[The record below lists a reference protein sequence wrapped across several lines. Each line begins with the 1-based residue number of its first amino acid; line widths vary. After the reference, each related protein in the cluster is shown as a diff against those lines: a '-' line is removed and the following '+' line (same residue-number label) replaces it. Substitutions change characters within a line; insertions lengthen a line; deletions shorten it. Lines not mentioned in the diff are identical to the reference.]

1 MGQVQVVVEGM
12 TASGK
17 STAVRL
23 CSERLGLE
31 IMQEQAR
38 DHFDLMGRFSRD
50 RRWAFP
56 MQLNFLTTR
65 FAHYLIA
72 SESNNAILDR
82 SIFGDRVYASLYYD
96 LRFFP
101 ESQYQM
107 YVSLFDFLLSYIKL
121 PKLFVFTRCS
131 LDESMRR
138 LHRRN
143 VASEINAGEEYWH
156 TLHESYERLL
166 HSLEQ
171 DRKVPSLLVVD
182 TEKMNLVDSEKD
194 REAFLD
200 EARKRLGR

>member
-1 MGQVQVVVEGM
+1 MGQVQIVVEGM

-23 CSERLGLE
+23 LSNALGLK
-31 IMQEQAR
+31 IMQEQAK

-72 SESNNAILDR
+72 SESENAILDR
-82 SIFGDRVYASLYYD
+82 SIFGDRVYASLYFT

-121 PKLFVFTRCS
+121 PKLLIFTRCS
-131 LDESMRR
+131 FDEIMRR
-138 LHRRN
+138 LLLRN
-143 VASEINAGEEYWH
+143 VANELEAGEEYWS
-156 TLHESYERLL
+156 TLYESYENLL
-166 HSLEQ
+166 HSLE
-171 DRKVPSLLVVD
+171 KNPKIPSLLVVD
-182 TEKMNLVDSEKD
+182 TEKINLVDSEKD
-194 REAFLD
+194 KEIFLSD
-200 EARKRLGR
+200 VKKRLGQ

>member
-1 MGQVQVVVEGM
+1 MGQVQIVVEGM

-23 CSERLGLE
+23 LSDALGLE
-31 IMQEQAR
+31 IMQEQAK

-72 SESNNAILDR
+72 SESENAILDR
-82 SIFGDRVYASLYYD
+82 SIFGDRVYASLYFN

-121 PKLFVFTRCS
+121 PKLLVFTRCS
-131 LDESMRR
+131 FDETMRR
-138 LHRRN
+138 LRLRN
-143 VASEINAGEEYWH
+143 VASELGAGEEYWS
-156 TLHESYERLL
+156 TLHESYEKLL
-166 HSLEQ
+166 YSLE
-171 DRKVPSLLVVD
+171 KNSKIPSLLVVD
-182 TEKMNLVDSEKD
+182 SERMNLVESEKD
-194 REAFLD
+194 KEVFLND
-200 EARKRLGR
+200 VRNRLGR